1 MGRMWT
7 AIVSIVVVIGCGGCS
22 SSTQP
27 PTTHLIDQ
35 QSLTIPAGQALAVG
49 PFTVPDGATVTYQ
62 ITDTP
67 TGIGSDSMTVGIA
80 TEATAQATNPTL
92 FAAQSKV
99 SSVTGTTP
107 SLSAGEYD
115 LYVACQN
122 AIDNCI
128 FDETVTGYY

>member
-1 MGRMWT
+1 MTRILDSLFCVM
-7 AIVSIVVVIGCGGCS
+7 CGCS
-22 SSTQP
+22 AGSGATQ
-27 PTTHLIDQ
+27 PTTHLLDQ

-49 PFTVPDGATVTYQ
+49 PYTVPDGATITYQ

-92 FAAQSKV
+92 FDAQSNV

-107 SLSAGEYD
+107 ALSAGGYD
-115 LYVACQN
+115 LYVACHN
-122 AIDNCI
+122 VIDKCS
-128 FDETVTGYY
+128 FGETVTGYY